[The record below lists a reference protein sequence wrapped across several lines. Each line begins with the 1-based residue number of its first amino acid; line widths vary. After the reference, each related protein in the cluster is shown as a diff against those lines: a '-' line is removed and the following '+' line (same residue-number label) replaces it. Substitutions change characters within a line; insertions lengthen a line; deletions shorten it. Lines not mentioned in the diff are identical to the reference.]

1 MEELKELI
9 NGQAVEIEHPIWGA
23 KIITDLS
30 VGFKI
35 TETAKVVIG
44 ANNIFDIYPDA
55 NLGPQTA
62 IRPRLV
68 SGAIDYTPSTIDLS
82 NANQFAYSRTPL
94 NLDKTED
101 SFLLV

>member
-35 TETAKVVIG
+35 TELQKLSLELT
-44 ANNIFDIYPDA
+44 IFLISILMQILA
-55 NLGPQTA
+55 HKLQ
-62 IRPRLV
+62 
-68 SGAIDYTPSTIDLS
+68 
-82 NANQFAYSRTPL
+82 
-94 NLDKTED
+94 
-101 SFLLV
+101 